1 MYGDKT
7 NDIAEFVMKGA
18 QRVADKTPY
27 SADEAA
33 NILAWFSKWVGP
45 AKSSADIVVMVY
57 ERFKL
62 VTAEEVEIFM
72 KSAEEGHLLSQS
84 FETTNYSKPE
94 LDEIVYQGIL
104 SQDSIIRIKEGS
116 FDRYELVVEH
126 EGNTVVFVFKRSG
139 GVQFLSAFEE

>member
-1 MYGDKT
+1 
-7 NDIAEFVMKGA
+7 
-18 QRVADKTPY
+18 
-27 SADEAA
+27 
-33 NILAWFSKWVGP
+33 
-45 AKSSADIVVMVY
+45 
-57 ERFKL
+57 
-62 VTAEEVEIFM
+62 EEVEIFM

-104 SQDSIIRIKEGS
+104 SEDSIIRIKEGS